1 MEINELVKKC
11 RLFEGLKT
19 NDVKVFLKKCAQI
32 SLNAGEIL
40 FKEGDK
46 SEDAYIVLGGRLGI
60 RCRMLDKDQSTI
72 PLTPVMGYVEPGC
85 IIGEFAL
92 IDSKPR
98 TAEVFAPVSTTMLV
112 INHDIFHA
120 ALALRPEAGAM
131 LMFNVA
137 KILVDRMR
145 ETNEKLLEIMKFSWK
160 AYGFNKL

>member
-1 MEINELVKKC
+1 V
-11 RLFEGLKT
+11 
-19 NDVKVFLKKCAQI
+19 
-32 SLNAGEIL
+32 L

-46 SEDAYIVLGGRLGI
+46 SEDAFIVLNGRLGI
-60 RCRMLDKDQSTI
+60 RCRVLEKDQSSV
-72 PLTPVMGYVEPGC
+72 PLTPVMSYVEPGC

-98 TAEVFAPVSTTMLV
+98 SAEVFAPVPTDILV
-112 INHDIFHA
+112 INHDAFHQA
-120 ALALRPEAGAM
+120 IALRPETGYR

-137 KILVDRMR
+137 KILADRMR